1 MKPALVSLDPAPQ
14 VATAAPTTT
23 WRPAK
28 PASTTAIDPI
38 ALRHELGDFDR
49 FPVSTLLKEARPDVY
64 QQCVDVM
71 RRAREY
77 TSRHVL
83 PHAVAWDQEA
93 AANHSFI
100 PWAAIDAG
108 LPYGFLGMNV
118 PGVLGGS
125 NFGVTAACVFAE
137 EVAAADAGVY
147 VIYGAHALALS
158 LVIASLDLR
167 AMSMVGREICEGEKR
182 GTATLLALAHTE
194 PTGGSDV
201 EDVEDIRHADLGS
214 RFHAVSGGV
223 RVRARKVFISN
234 GSIARD
240 QVLTAFEG
248 PRRPLE
254 TMAAL
259 LIPND
264 APGLSIGRIERKL
277 GQRLSSAAEV
287 ICDDVFVPDSH
298 VIRIDDGA
306 RAIDTTLSLT
316 RGPVGAMATGII
328 RGTLDRT
335 LAYLEQKRV
344 GGRWLFESQWVQLAL
359 ADMVAALQASRGLYM
374 DAGTAGDA
382 WGIAKLMN
390 LFPSHLPVS
399 VRNNPV
405 YAGLLG
411 RPMVADRI
419 RALYRSQVQGDQLQ
433 RLVAHASIAKFGCSD
448 AAVRVSMQAMEI
460 LGEDAN
466 DPRWGVEKAMRDAKL
481 GQIFEGTN
489 QINRLHVARGMI
501 RRA

>member
-1 MKPALVSLDPAPQ
+1 MKPELVSLDPAPRATP
-14 VATAAPTTT
+14 ATAPST
-23 WRPAK
+23 WRPPKA
-28 PASTTAIDPI
+28 TTAAIDPLV
-38 ALRHELGDFDR
+38 LRHELRDFDR
-49 FPVSTLLKEARPDVY
+49 FPVSTLLKEARPDVH

-77 TSRHVL
+77 ADRHVL
-83 PHAVAWDQEA
+83 PNVAAWDQA
-93 AANHSFI
+93 AGHDHSFI
-100 PWAAIDAG
+100 PWPAIDAG

-137 EVAAADAGVY
+137 ELSAADAGIY

-167 AMSMVGREICEGEKR
+167 AMSMVGREICEGEKA

-194 PTGGSDV
+194 PGGGSDV
-201 EDVEDIRHADLGS
+201 EDVDDIRHADLGS
-214 RFHAVSGGV
+214 RFQVVSGGV

-234 GSIARD
+234 GSIARY
-240 QVLTAFEG
+240 QVLTAFED

-328 RGTLDRT
+328 RGTLERT

-374 DAGTAGDA
+374 DAGVAGDA
-382 WGIAKLMN
+382 WGIAKLMS
-390 LFPSHLPVS
+390 LFPAHVPAP
-399 VRNNPV
+399 VRNSPV

-411 RPMVADRI
+411 KPLVADRI
-419 RALYRSQVQGDQLQ
+419 RALYRAQVPGAQLQ

-448 AAVRVSMQAMEI
+448 AAVRVSMHAMEI

-489 QINRLHVARGMI
+489 QINRLHVARGLI
-501 RRA
+501 ERA